1 MVRKMI
7 NKFYFKS
14 KTDKIY
20 YLPLYSRGWFWLLI
34 IFLVAWILWFFRR
47 SNLWL
52 LIQFLDIVFIVLY
65 CIYFSVINGSFINW
79 CKALKIKNRINSNLL
94 RERVKRGYPVQLQMP
109 GISVIFNR
117 GKLNIKIN
125 KLSDMR
131 DSDLDVLRQIIDSSL
146 VRRYGAY
153 AVTALRINDTGNY
166 YQFWAEKVGVNQA
179 LNPQRMDDFRQKPYF
194 VQLQKDLKINLA
206 DTPHIAVW
214 GASGTGK
221 TTVLLAIIAQCL
233 SNGTNLFFI
242 DGKQEFSSLSEFY
255 PKNKIVS
262 DNKDVLAMLE
272 KICEKAIPIRQKIVA
287 KAVKSGKYQGFGL
300 RGYDIGLRPLV
311 IVADEVGSI
320 VVGFDNKSK
329 KLFDSYLTQIA
340 QKGRS
345 ISVFLV
351 VASQS
356 PATDVLPQGVRSQF
370 STRILLGTANS
381 DIQRM
386 AFGQSFDVGQVDR
399 FTGYYLTDGVIT
411 PQKYWVPNLTARGL
425 LTVKSFEKLYL
436 GKAKSSK

>member
-7 NKFYFKS
+7 NKFYYKF

-20 YLPLYSRGWFWLLI
+20 YLPIYSRGWFWVLV
-34 IFLVAWILWFFRR
+34 IFLAAWLLWFFRR
-47 SNLWL
+47 SNFWILV
-52 LIQFLDIVFIVLY
+52 QFLDVVFIVLY
-65 CIYFSVINGSFINW
+65 VIYFSVINGGFINW
-79 CKALKIKNRINSNLL
+79 CKALTIKNKISNNLL
-94 RERVKRGYPVQLQMP
+94 KDRIKHGYPAQLQMP
-109 GISVIFNR
+109 GISVIFDHDR
-117 GKLNIKIN
+117 LNIKIN

-131 DSDLDVLRQIIDSSL
+131 DNDLEILRQIIDSSL
-146 VRRYGAY
+146 VRRYGVY

-179 LNPQRMDDFRQKPYF
+179 FNPQRIEDFQQKPYF
-194 VQLQKDLKINLA
+194 VQLQKNLKINLA

-221 TTVLLAIIAQCL
+221 TTVLLAIIAQCF

-242 DGKQEFSSLSEFY
+242 DGKQEFSSLANFY

-262 DNKDVLAMLE
+262 DNKDVLAMLK
-272 KICEKAIPIRQKIVA
+272 KICEKVIPERQKIVA

-300 RGYDIGLRPLV
+300 RGYDIGLCPLV

-320 VVGFDNKSK
+320 VAGFDNRSK
-329 KLFDSYLTQIA
+329 KLFDNYLTQIA

-370 STRILLGTANS
+370 STRILLGSANS

-386 AFGQSFDVGQVDR
+386 AFGQSLDVGQVDR
-399 FTGYYLTDGVIT
+399 FTGYYLTNGVIT
-411 PQKYWVPNLTARGL
+411 PQRYWVPNLTAQDL